1 MWKSITY
8 SFFLDYT
15 STTKMEA
22 LTQTYI
28 SFYLS
33 PCSSQELSNLIKK
46 LKINKAKKTS
56 DIETRFVK
64 YANPIISVSLGKLI
78 NSCISDETLKVAK
91 VIPIFKNG
99 NCDRTTIY
107 GPISLLSQ
115 FKKFF
120 ENYYT
125 IASIR
130 I

>member
-1 MWKSITY
+1 
-8 SFFLDYT
+8 
-15 STTKMEA
+15 MEA
-22 LTQTYI
+22 LTQTYT

-33 PCSSQELSNLIKK
+33 LKSQELSNLIKK
-46 LKINKAKKTS
+46 LKTNKAKKTS
-56 DIETRFVK
+56 NIETRFVK

-78 NSCISDETLKVAK
+78 NSCISDEISPDSLQVAK

-99 NCDRTTIY
+99 GCDRTTIY
-107 GPISLLSQ
+107 GPISILSQ
-115 FKKFF
+115 FNNFF